1 MKRQKI
7 YVVIACILAVLS
19 ILAIVYKKGGFNKS
33 MNSTKLYTAYAIIDT
48 STITRVF
55 MADMFGRKVL
65 LTREE
70 NGWMVDRHKPA
81 ASYKI
86 RDLLITMNSIRV
98 AKPIAKSGQQSILDM
113 LAVSSTK
120 VEIYE
125 TKPLFTLFEKPF
137 FTRERLIKTY
147 FLGDATPTSLA
158 SYALL
163 EGMDYPCEVH
173 KPGFR
178 GYVTPQFVPDPIEW
192 YSQLVF
198 STKLTRI
205 QTASFIDIENS
216 ENSFFVEKA
225 GPRTFN
231 LYDSYKNL
239 VSNYDTLMLIDML
252 SEFRERNYEVFIP
265 NMPQTTKDSILQFNL
280 FKIISVTDVNKKTT
294 TMKLYHFI
302 EWGDLFE
309 NEILMEENVPDYN
322 KDRCYA
328 TFNDNTDEIFTVQFF
343 QFDRQIQPLSYYLL
357 K

>member
-1 MKRQKI
+1 
-7 YVVIACILAVLS
+7 VVIACVLAVLS

-33 MNSTKLYTAYAIIDT
+33 MNSQKLYTAYSIKDT
-48 STITRVF
+48 STISRIF

-65 LTREE
+65 LTREK
-70 NGWMVDRHKPA
+70 NGWMVDNHKPA
-81 ASYKI
+81 APYKI

-98 AKPIAKSGQQSILDM
+98 AKPITKSGQKSVIDM

-125 TKPLFTLFEKPF
+125 TKPLFTLFGKSF
-137 FTRERLIKTY
+137 FTRERVLKTY
-147 FLGDATPTSLA
+147 FLGDAIPTNLA
-158 SYALL
+158 SYAML
-163 EGMDYPCEVH
+163 EGMDYPCEIH

-178 GYVTPQFVPDPIEW
+178 GFVTPQFIPDPTEW
-192 YSQLVF
+192 YSQNVF

-239 VSNYDTLMLIDML
+239 VSNYDTLLLIDML
-252 SEFRERNYEVFIP
+252 SEFRDRNYEVFMKD
-265 NMPQTTKDSILQFNL
+265 MPQTTKDSILQFNL
-280 FKIISVTDVNKKTT
+280 FKIISVTDVNNKNT

-302 EWGDLFE
+302 EWGDLYME
-309 NEILMEENVPDYN
+309 DILIEANVPDYN

-328 TFNDNTDEIFTVQFF
+328 TFNDNTDDIFTVQFF